1 MLMHLKNTKKL
12 AAVTPEPHYQCKGR
26 GVDNA
31 FTMGINIILFL
42 HKKFSSE
49 TFLDLDLQ
57 NKKQD
62 KKKHMKILFNPLIAQ

>member
-1 MLMHLKNTKKL
+1 MLL
-12 AAVTPEPHYQCKGR
+12 PS
-26 GVDNA
+26 
-31 FTMGINIILFL
+31 FIFL